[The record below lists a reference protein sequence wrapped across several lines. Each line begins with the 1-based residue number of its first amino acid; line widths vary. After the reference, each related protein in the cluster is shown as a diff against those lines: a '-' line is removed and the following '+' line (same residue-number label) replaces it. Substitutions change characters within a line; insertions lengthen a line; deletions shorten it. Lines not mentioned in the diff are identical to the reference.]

1 MEMRASRRERIL
13 VIEDDAA
20 MVRVLRARLEGA
32 GYEVRAERS
41 GAAALTE
48 VADTPPNLVIL
59 DLGLPDMNGYE
70 VCRQL
75 RQRFDPW
82 SLPILIVTGMDKPVD
97 QLRGFAFGADA
108 YLTKPC
114 DSSELLKTVALLLGH
129 TDAEFSDSPD

>member
-13 VIEDDAA
+13 VIEDDAVMA
-20 MVRVLRARLEGA
+20 RLLRVLLEGT
-32 GYEVRAERS
+32 GYEVRTERS

-48 VADTPPNLVIL
+48 AADTPPDLVIL

-75 RQRFDPW
+75 RQQFRPW
-82 SLPILIVTGMDKPVD
+82 SLPVLMFTGKDKPVD

-114 DSSELLKTVALLLGH
+114 DPEEILKTVALLLGH
-129 TDAEFSDSPD
+129 ADAECA

>member
-13 VIEDDAA
+13 VIEDDAVMA
-20 MVRVLRARLEGA
+20 RLLRVLLEGT
-32 GYEVRAERS
+32 GYEVRTERS

-48 VADTPPNLVIL
+48 AADTPPYLVIL

-75 RQRFDPW
+75 RQRFNPW
-82 SLPILIVTGMDKPVD
+82 SLPILMFTGMDKPVD

-114 DSSELLKTVALLLGH
+114 DPEELLKTVALLLGH
-129 TDAEFSDSPD
+129 ADAEFS

>member
-1 MEMRASRRERIL
+1 MGTSKRSRIL

-20 MVRVLRARLEGA
+20 MARLLRALLECA
-32 GYEVRAERS
+32 GYEVQTQGS
-41 GAAALTE
+41 GSAALTDAAE
-48 VADTPPNLVIL
+48 MTPDLVIL

-75 RQRFDPW
+75 RQQFQPW
-82 SLPILIVTGMDKPVD
+82 SLPILMFTGMDKPVD

-114 DSSELLKTVALLLGH
+114 EPEELLKTVALLLGH
-129 TDAEFSDSPD
+129 ADAEFSGI

>member
-1 MEMRASRRERIL
+1 MAMRTSKQGRIL

-20 MVRVLRARLEGA
+20 MARLLRVLLECA
-32 GYEVRAERS
+32 GYQVRAENS

-48 VADTPPNLVIL
+48 AAETPADLVIL

-75 RQRFDPW
+75 RQRFQPW
-82 SLPILIVTGMDKPVD
+82 SLPILMFTGMDKPVD

-114 DSSELLKTVALLLGH
+114 EPEELLKTVALLLGH
-129 TDAEFSDSPD
+129 ADAEFSGI

>member
-1 MEMRASRRERIL
+1 MGTSKRSRIL

-20 MVRVLRARLEGA
+20 MARLLRALLECA
-32 GYEVRAERS
+32 GHEVQTQGS
-41 GAAALTE
+41 GSAALTDAAE
-48 VADTPPNLVIL
+48 MTPDLVIL

-75 RQRFDPW
+75 RQQFQPW
-82 SLPILIVTGMDKPVD
+82 SLPILMFTGMDKPVD

-114 DSSELLKTVALLLGH
+114 EPEELLKTVALLLGH
-129 TDAEFSDSPD
+129 ADAEFSGI